1 MSKAIEHIRNICKT
15 QTVPEDEYKWI
26 DPVLE
31 LSDSIE
37 KETINRRRDTL
48 DLLSTI
54 AGVEERFAA
63 SIKALNDSIKYL
75 SDRLDDMDSRMNM
88 VDSNTTEMFRE
99 AEALTERVTELEK
112 ARDTITIPKYVRYE
126 EHPRHRP
133 TELETKQ
140 TQHFIFLDEQLRNI
154 QEHLAELES
163 RLSRQRMCDCEYL
176 GICSDDPAKGDY
188 CPLRKDKPKLNPKL
202 NVWVDKDGVH
212 HPSNKHIG
220 PVLAEY
226 CTCCGAA
233 WYPREVD
240 AEGKAKVVCEEC
252 GKEKP

>member
-1 MSKAIEHIRNICKT
+1 MSAIDDLK
-15 QTVPEDEYKWI
+15 KWNTDMTRVEEI
-26 DPVLE
+26 FRGSILE

-54 AGVEERFAA
+54 AGVEERFA
-63 SIKALNDSIKYL
+63 DSIK
-75 SDRLDDMDSRMNM
+75 
-88 VDSNTTEMFRE
+88 
-99 AEALTERVTELEK
+99 ALTERVKDGIDIDYLNEILTKTTDSIIKLTERVKELEK